1 MFYQPVDPAKVLD
14 RKFDKEDFR
23 FYVRVFLPFVI
34 FMFAIPV
41 IYLIPRVLSP
51 DADIKALLLRVAGMT
66 GSYFILL
73 AIMIVYLIIFSS
85 IGRNI
90 YKKQV
95 NKYGY
100 DNLVSQLIQP
110 DNVVSFIHPLKY
122 ESYVI
127 VTKEFFV
134 LARTKIIRLDEIRQ
148 MKFERN
154 TKGNTSRPFNI
165 ANKSPFEVTR
175 FIRKVHIAEA
185 NGKNAEYPVALTEE
199 EYYALVNFMAYRLG
213 PNMVYII

>member
-51 DADIKALLLRVAGMT
+51 DADIKAVLIRTAIMAGNYFLLLAGCIIFM
-66 GSYFILL
+66 
-73 AIMIVYLIIFSS
+73 IIFSS
-85 IGRNI
+85 IGKKKYNRN
-90 YKKQV
+90 V
-95 NKYGY
+95 AKYGF
-100 DNLVSQLIQP
+100 DILAAQLSQP
-110 DNVVSFIHPLKY
+110 DNVVAYIHPMKY

-127 VTKEFFV
+127 ITKDF
-134 LARTKIIRLDEIRQ
+134 LILSRTKILRLDEIRQ

-154 TKGNTSRPFNI
+154 TKGSTSRPFNI
-165 ANKSPFEVTR
+165 ANKNPYEITR
-175 FIRKVHIAEA
+175 FVRKVHITDAE
-185 NGKNAEYPVALTEE
+185 GKNAEYPVALDEN
-199 EYYALVNFMAYRLG
+199 EYYALINYLAYRLG

>member
-90 YKKQV
+90 YK
-95 NKYGY
+95 NAYG
-100 DNLVSQLIQP
+100 
-110 DNVVSFIHPLKY
+110 
-122 ESYVI
+122 
-127 VTKEFFV
+127 
-134 LARTKIIRLDEIRQ
+134 
-148 MKFERN
+148 
-154 TKGNTSRPFNI
+154 
-165 ANKSPFEVTR
+165 
-175 FIRKVHIAEA
+175 
-185 NGKNAEYPVALTEE
+185 
-199 EYYALVNFMAYRLG
+199 
-213 PNMVYII
+213 